1 MMVGNNM
8 PLTPMLVLTDAE
20 IDSYINYGLRLNE
33 RYERTAVKKRARN
46 RREKRRDECQY
57 ERYADDWEREG
68 DAY

>member
-20 IDSYINYGLRLNE
+20 IDSYIDYGLRLNE
-33 RYERTAVKKRARN
+33 RYAGKKRVRN
-46 RREKRRDECQY
+46 RRENRRDECQY